1 MLLYKSNVV
10 DEMQHDSSLKI
21 TN

>member
-1 MLLYKSNVV
+1 MLLYKCNVV
-10 DEMQHDSSLKI
+10 DEMQHDGSLKI